1 MTAQCDIEQQIRRS
15 RLVEYVAGFGGM
27 SEPDAVAWLDAN
39 CPAWRSGIE
48 PQANKTE
55 VDDDSA
61 DDH

>member
-1 MTAQCDIEQQIRRS
+1 MTTQCDNDQQTRRS

-27 SEPDAVAWLDAN
+27 SEHDAVAWLDAN

-55 VDDDSA
+55 VDDDN
-61 DDH
+61 DDDR